1 MRLLVAAT
9 LGLALASCQKERAK
23 LAIDGISITVPAD
36 FVPMAPERVAALRE
50 AAMTADPDV
59 DVSMVG
65 RKPKG
70 AALPWMYVQRS
81 SMPPRLKARLT
92 VAQVLES
99 TVGEIKKAIG
109 EGGLEVVESTSSVI
123 GETHETCFVTRS
135 KKAPAVLN
143 HQCLR
148 VWFSEGRVMT
158 ASVVCLSEAE
168 GREEC
173 DRVLKSRE
181 LTPSN
186 PTPLTTLVG
195 S

>member
-1 MRLLVAAT
+1 MRFLVTAA

-23 LAIDGISITVPAD
+23 VVIEGISITVPAD

-65 RKPKG
+65 RKPRN

-81 SMPPRLKARLT
+81 SMPPRLKAPLT
-92 VAQVLES
+92 VAQVLEA
-99 TVGEIKKAIG
+99 TLGEIKKTLG

-123 GETHETCFVTRS
+123 GETHETCFVTRA

-143 HQCLR
+143 QQCLR
-148 VWFSEGRVMT
+148 VWVSGGRVMT
-158 ASVVCLSEAE
+158 ASVVCLSETD

-181 LTPSN
+181 ITPSN